1 MNHRGLA
8 RVRARLEVL
17 DAQLAA
23 VEGPATP
30 HEIYQRIE
38 GLAIAILDSEYMEY
52 GDGELEEYLLNLL
65 HQRAMELGIM
75 DFPGRPLKR

>member
-17 DAQLAA
+17 EAQLSAI
-23 VEGPATP
+23 EGPSSP
-30 HEIYQRIE
+30 QEIYERLE

-52 GDGELEEYLLNLL
+52 GNGELEEYLLNLL

-75 DFPGRPLKR
+75 HFPGRPGES